1 MTPRTAIFAEQPF
14 FASLESGC
22 IWGSPV
28 NPFPQVIESMNEKL
42 NDLDNLERTE
52 AELDY
57 ERKQRKIDEMRIA
70 ELR

>member
-1 MTPRTAIFAEQPF
+1 
-14 FASLESGC
+14 
-22 IWGSPV
+22 
-28 NPFPQVIESMNEKL
+28 MNEKL